1 MSTYLP
7 GVTDNGFNPVQFTP
21 NFPYLA
27 NALQKAT
34 ARYETNYNEISNAY
48 SKITNSLLS
57 SPDNVEFRKKFLDQ
71 TKNALKTISTQ
82 DLSISQNVEQAER
95 LFSPLWED
103 EDFLNDYTKSKQ
115 YQQEISRYEKLRT
128 SDKKE
133 DRDQAWEYGRVYVDL
148 FRQEMAL
155 TKRGDGSIKNV
166 QIRPFI
172 PYIDPNAEITK
183 ELKNLGYNDG
193 IVQSYTTPGYIH
205 KITNGEGTSELY
217 EDVLNIILK
226 NRPDINDIFK
236 VQGVTQF
243 ESSVFNLMSTNP
255 ELSKEQAQRSV
266 KEKYAADN
274 IATYNEKLK
283 NYNAQLKGNDKYEGL
298 EKELNTIKESL
309 FNPEKGKLALGIL
322 TTDSKEYKDYV
333 QKEKLYSGLQST
345 INNYNSKI
353 SSLQSEDYYNTK
365 GEDYFTELFK
375 DRFIIE
381 NAEARGAAF
390 KQEITSDASYV
401 ASQKI
406 DSQFEMLNARLEAQ
420 ERRQQQGFA
429 NDRYVDTDGDGNV
442 DAIIGGTGTTGGML
456 GTALPAGTANPRRQL
471 TQSEQQNVP
480 TVESIYGQQK
490 QPENSYYRTF
500 ANNLDSYRNLMITSA
515 ANALNQSDLMSEIP
529 NFNKYVNYL
538 NYYASGGKYDPN
550 FLKSEIESAYKALKD
565 KKILGDNITAF
576 TQSPAS
582 QLNQL
587 ITYASTN
594 TFASQSPEFMSNRI
608 EYEDAA
614 KRYNITSKIDNDF
627 QQQYYKKVPQK
638 EFISVVQSKDKY
650 GNYKPINSQ
659 YVIDLA
665 KDVPVY
671 KADTNLPT
679 GLVLSTLDWSYNAL
693 KNENLISYN
702 KLPQDIAQAFI
713 DGRLNVEP
721 VNRREY
727 YGDDDETGW
736 ITEKHYEYN
745 DGEKIYDLT
754 ELVKKIGMPND
765 VSNKL
770 KQYELDRSKTFQEF
784 VSKRGEDVDTWIFSR
799 QLRYSNNPED
809 HTRDK
814 ATTIATSAIENNRG
828 NLIKGTTT
836 IKPSNWE
843 QLKDN
848 VNEDVLTDVLGELFG
863 NQTVLDTSLS
873 NVYLSYTGTN
883 ADKSN
888 VKLEFNL
895 GKLKDNIATLA
906 IKSQDAN
913 QKGTESVIRSIIKN
927 GISLDVNKNV
937 FNTFAKDDYMSSVI
951 TDKMLSEGIKASE
964 YEKNELYYDY
974 TLNQGANNQLVLTY
988 SMKGYNPVTNL
999 FVDGEKKIEY
1009 YDKTF
1014 GIDNIL
1020 RTLREQT
1027 FNNANTIKSYFK
1039 QKTQQEKL
1047 RMQDPAQQAVQQTAQ
1062 QKSTVKLP
1070 GETND
1075 EYISRMKNIGVIR

>member
-7 GVTDNGFNPVQFTP
+7 GVTDNGFNPVQYTP

-34 ARYETNYNEISNAY
+34 ARYEKNYDEISNAY

-115 YQQEISRYEKLRT
+115 YQQEVSRYEKLRT

-148 FRQEMAL
+148 FRKEMAL
-155 TKRGDGSIKNV
+155 TKRGDGSIENV

-172 PYIDPNAEITK
+172 PYINVNSEITK
-183 ELKNLGYNDG
+183 ELKNLGYSDG
-193 IVQSYTTPGYIH
+193 DVQSYTTPGYIH
-205 KITNGEGTSELY
+205 KITNGQGTSELY
-217 EDVLNIILK
+217 EDVLNSIVK

-243 ESSVFNLMSTNP
+243 ESSVFNLMSANP
-255 ELSKEQAQRSV
+255 EMSKEKAQRSV
-266 KEKYAADN
+266 KENYAADN

-283 NYNAQLKGNDKYEGL
+283 IYNAQLKGDDKYEGL

-322 TTDSKEYKDYV
+322 TIDSKEYKDYLE
-333 QKEKLYSGLQST
+333 KEKLYSGLQST
-345 INNYNSKI
+345 INDYNSKI
-353 SSLQSEDYYNTK
+353 SSLQSSDFYNTK

-381 NAEARGAAF
+381 NAKARGAAS

-406 DSQFEMLNARLEAQ
+406 DSQFEMLNQRLEAQ

-429 NDRYVDTDGDGNV
+429 NDRYIDTDGDGNV
-442 DAIIGGTGTTGGML
+442 DAIIGGTGTTTNMIP
-456 GTALPAGTANPRRQL
+456 GTAAPAGTTTKLRKNL

-480 TVESIYGQQK
+480 TVESIYGQQR
-490 QPENSYYRTF
+490 QPEDSYYKTF
-500 ANNLDSYRNLMITSA
+500 ANNLSSTRNLMTTSA
-515 ANALNQSDLMSEIP
+515 ANALNQSDLLTIS
-529 NFNKYVNYL
+529 NFNKYVDYL
-538 NYYASGGKYDPN
+538 NHYASGGKYDPK
-550 FLKSEIESAYKALKD
+550 FLKSEIESAFNELKD
-565 KKILGDNITAF
+565 KKILGDDITAF

-587 ITYASTN
+587 ITHASTN
-594 TFASQSPEFMSNRI
+594 TFASQSPEFMRNRI

-614 KRYNITSKIDNDF
+614 KKYNVISKIDNDF
-627 QQQYYKKVPQK
+627 QQQYYKRIPKK

-650 GNYKPINSQ
+650 GYFKPIDSQ

-665 KDVPVY
+665 KDIPVY
-671 KADTNLPT
+671 KADTKYWLLPNR
-679 GLVLSTLDWSYNAL
+679 GLTN
-693 KNENLISYN
+693 KNLISYG

-727 YGDDDETGW
+727 YENYDETGW
-736 ITEKHYEYN
+736 NTEKHYEYN

-754 ELVKKIGMPND
+754 ELVEKIGMPND

-770 KQYELDRSKTFQEF
+770 KQYELDRSKSFQQF
-784 VSKRGEDVDTWIFSR
+784 ASKRGEDIDTWIFSR
-799 QLRYSNNPED
+799 QLRYSNNTED
-809 HTRDK
+809 LTRDK
-814 ATTIATSAIENNRG
+814 ATTIATSAVADNRD

-843 QLKDN
+843 QLKKD
-848 VNEDVLTDVLGELFG
+848 VDEDALIKVLGELFG
-863 NQTVLDTSLS
+863 NQTVLDKSLS
-873 NVYLSYTGTN
+873 NAYLSYTGTN

-888 VKLEFNL
+888 VKLEFDTK
-895 GKLKDNIATLA
+895 KLIDNIASLA
-906 IKSQDAN
+906 IKGDMQIKTQLEPIIS
-913 QKGTESVIRSIIKN
+913 SIIKN
-927 GISLDVNKNV
+927 GISLDINKNV
-937 FNTFAKDDYMSSVI
+937 FSTFAKDDYMSSVI
-951 TDKMLSEGIKASE
+951 TDKMLSEGIKASD

-974 TLNQGANNQLVLTY
+974 TLNQGANDQLVLTY
-988 SMKGYNPVTNL
+988 SMKGWYNPATNS
-999 FVDGEKKIEY
+999 FVDGERKIEY

-1014 GIDNIL
+1014 GVDNIL

-1027 FNNANTIKSYFK
+1027 FNNAIGIKSYLK
-1039 QKTQQEKL
+1039 QKAQQEKL
-1047 RMQDPAQQAVQQTAQ
+1047 IMQNPVQQATQ

-1070 GETND
+1070 GETNE
-1075 EYISRMKNIGVIR
+1075 EYISRMKNNGYYISR

>member
-7 GVTDNGFNPVQFTP
+7 GVTDNGFNPVQYTP

-34 ARYETNYNEISNAY
+34 ARYEKNYDEISNAY

-115 YQQEISRYEKLRT
+115 YQQEVSRYEKLRT

-148 FRQEMAL
+148 FRKEMAL
-155 TKRGDGSIKNV
+155 TKRGDGSIENV

-172 PYIDPNAEITK
+172 PYINVNSEITK
-183 ELKNLGYNDG
+183 ELKNLGYSDG
-193 IVQSYTTPGYIH
+193 DVQSYTTPGYIH
-205 KITNGEGTSELY
+205 KITNGQGTSELY
-217 EDVLNIILK
+217 EDVLNSIVK

-243 ESSVFNLMSTNP
+243 ESSVFNLMSANP
-255 ELSKEQAQRSV
+255 EMSKEKAQRSV
-266 KEKYAADN
+266 KENYAADN

-283 NYNAQLKGNDKYEGL
+283 IYNAQLKGDDKYEGL

-322 TTDSKEYKDYV
+322 TIDSKEYKDYLE
-333 QKEKLYSGLQST
+333 KEKLYSGLQST
-345 INNYNSKI
+345 INDYNSKI
-353 SSLQSEDYYNTK
+353 SSLQSSDFYNTK

-381 NAEARGAAF
+381 NAKARGAAS

-406 DSQFEMLNARLEAQ
+406 DSQFEMLNQRLEAQ

-429 NDRYVDTDGDGNV
+429 NDRYIDTDGDGNV
-442 DAIIGGTGTTGGML
+442 DAIIGGTGTTTNMIP
-456 GTALPAGTANPRRQL
+456 GTAAPAGTTTKLRKNL

-480 TVESIYGQQK
+480 TVESIYGQQR
-490 QPENSYYRTF
+490 QPEDSYYKTF
-500 ANNLDSYRNLMITSA
+500 ANNLSSTRDLMTTSA
-515 ANALNQSDLMSEIP
+515 ANALNQSDLLTIS
-529 NFNKYVNYL
+529 NFNKYVDYL
-538 NYYASGGKYDPN
+538 NHYASGGKYDPK
-550 FLKSEIESAYKALKD
+550 FLKSEIESAFNELKD
-565 KKILGDNITAF
+565 KKILGDDITAF

-587 ITYASTN
+587 ITHASTN
-594 TFASQSPEFMSNRI
+594 TFASQSPEFMRNRI

-614 KRYNITSKIDNDF
+614 KKYNVISKIDNDF
-627 QQQYYKKVPQK
+627 QQQYYKRIPKK
-638 EFISVVQSKDKY
+638 EFSSILKKNKDGFYEPISIDDVQSVKLEK
-650 GNYKPINSQ
+650 
-659 YVIDLA
+659 
-665 KDVPVY
+665 
-671 KADTNLPT
+671 
-679 GLVLSTLDWSYNAL
+679 LSTIYGESS
-693 KNENLISYN
+693 KN
-702 KLPQDIAQAFI
+702 
-713 DGRLNVEP
+713 
-721 VNRREY
+721 
-727 YGDDDETGW
+727 
-736 ITEKHYEYN
+736 ITEKLPDYISKEYI
-745 DGEKIYDLT
+745 DGNINLKKEKIYLYNTNIKEGLSGRSVVGYAYTYIDPKTNKNWDLSN
-754 ELVKKIGMPND
+754 LVYKYGEPKEI
-765 VSNKL
+765 SNKL
-770 KQYELDRSKTFQEF
+770 KQYELDRSKSFQQF
-784 VSKRGEDVDTWIFSR
+784 ASKRGEDIDTWIFSR
-799 QLRYSNNPED
+799 QLRYSNNTED
-809 HTRDK
+809 LTRDK
-814 ATTIATSAIENNRG
+814 ATSIATSAVADNRD

-843 QLKDN
+843 QLKKD
-848 VNEDVLTDVLGELFG
+848 VDEDALIKVLGELFG
-863 NQTVLDTSLS
+863 NQTVLDKSLS
-873 NVYLSYTGTN
+873 NAYLSYTGTN

-888 VKLEFNL
+888 VKLEFDTK
-895 GKLKDNIATLA
+895 KLIDNIASLA
-906 IKSQDAN
+906 IKGDMQIKTQLEPIIS
-913 QKGTESVIRSIIKN
+913 SIIKN
-927 GISLDVNKNV
+927 GISLDINKNV
-937 FNTFAKDDYMSSVI
+937 FSTFAKDDYMSSVI
-951 TDKMLSEGIKASE
+951 TDKMLSEGIKASD

-974 TLNQGANNQLVLTY
+974 TLNQGANDQLVLTY
-988 SMKGYNPVTNL
+988 SMKGYNLATNS
-999 FVDGEKKIEY
+999 FVDGERKIEY

-1014 GIDNIL
+1014 GVDNIL

-1027 FNNANTIKSYFK
+1027 FNNANGIKSYLK
-1039 QKTQQEKL
+1039 QKAQQEKL
-1047 RMQDPAQQAVQQTAQ
+1047 IMQDPVQQAIQKATQ

-1070 GETND
+1070 GETNE
-1075 EYISRMKNIGVIR
+1075 EYISRMKNNGYYISR